1 MTDNYVTG
9 SVIKRL
15 REKKGLTQE
24 ELAQKIFVT
33 AKAVSKWECGRG
45 FPDISLLE
53 GLGRALDVSV
63 IELLSGECIRNNNRA
78 SNMTKSLVYVCP
90 VCSNVIWA
98 GGEAVVSCCGI
109 TLPPCEAE
117 SLPENGEKNEHEIS
131 IEVSDGEYFVTLSHP
146 MTKNHYIS
154 FIAAVGTGGIQFVK
168 LYPEQEAQAR
178 FRIDGVEKILIYCN
192 RHGLFEKKAH

>member
-78 SNMTKSLVYVCP
+78 SNMTKSLYFRKYV
-90 VCSNVIWA
+90 
-98 GGEAVVSCCGI
+98 
-109 TLPPCEAE
+109 
-117 SLPENGEKNEHEIS
+117 
-131 IEVSDGEYFVTLSHP
+131 
-146 MTKNHYIS
+146 
-154 FIAAVGTGGIQFVK
+154 
-168 LYPEQEAQAR
+168 
-178 FRIDGVEKILIYCN
+178 
-192 RHGLFEKKAH
+192 